1 MEKMEKGT
9 VVKVDGKLLEVVD
22 VTPHQDIK
30 DAVYYTLSDGSEH
43 RDCRLHPEAIYIK
56 TAR

>member
-1 MEKMEKGT
+1 MEKGT

-30 DAVYYTLSDGSEH
+30 DAVYYYTLSDGSEH